1 MALPEESKV
10 FLVVL
15 LDRDEEEG
23 VFRSLATYKIPGDVL
38 SCSNNE
44 TTFGTVA
51 DIVANTWLSL

>member
-1 MALPEESKV
+1 MALPDESQV

-23 VFRSLATYKIPGDVL
+23 VFRSLATYQIPGDVL

-51 DIVANTWLSL
+51 EIAANTWLSS